1 MSTDQT
7 SGFEASREGP
17 RLSRTP
23 ESTAD
28 ARMQILA
35 TEHWS
40 LLATRS
46 LTYTE
51 SFSRVSMFLAVLSGA
66 VIALALIAQAER
78 FGTTFVLIAFLM
90 LSVVIFVGV
99 ATIARLMGLNRDD
112 MRWVIGMNRLRHA
125 YVELHPDLEPYF
137 VTGRYD
143 DLRGVLLTLGVDSIP
158 KRSRL
163 SVVHGLQTLP
173 GMLSVIVSVVAGGL
187 AALFVV
193 AVFASPEA
201 GLIAAVA
208 GFLISLAALGF
219 WQMRSIRYTT
229 VVAPRFAG
237 PEGR

>member
-1 MSTDQT
+1 MSSEQT

-17 RLSRTP
+17 RLSGTP

>member
-1 MSTDQT
+1 MSSEQT
-7 SGFEASREGP
+7 SGFEASRQSP

-78 FGTTFVLIAFLM
+78 FGTTFVFIAFLM

-187 AALFVV
+187 AALFV
-193 AVFASPEA
+193 AALFGSSEA
-201 GLIAAVA
+201 ALIAAVA

-219 WQMRSIRYTT
+219 WQMRSIHYTT